1 MLMKHMAYGITDEGE
16 KRDNNEDS
24 FLIVKD
30 KNLYVVADGMGGH
43 NAGEVA
49 SSKAVQLV
57 NEHLTHT
64 RISLMQSD
72 RNLIKKELTEA
83 ILVAHTFIL
92 DEAKSRKEYK
102 GMGTTIVAAFLHDHM
117 LHTCHVGDSR
127 AYVINANS
135 IKQITDDHSYV
146 GELVRN
152 GKMSNEEARHSNMKN
167 QITQALGS
175 PYSVKPEYN
184 SCSVDE
190 DSRVLLC
197 SDGLW
202 DMLSDEQIQKT
213 VMTDEPLEDIC
224 TGLVKKANQAGGKD
238 NITLILINQYR
249 ETTSGTII
257 LNQQ

>member
-1 MLMKHMAYGITDEGE
+1 MINIAYGITDEGE

-24 FLIVKD
+24 FLIIKD
-30 KNLYVVADGMGGH
+30 KNLYLVADGMGGH

-57 NEHLTHT
+57 NEHLTDT

-72 RNLIKKELTEA
+72 SNLIKKELTEA

-92 DEAKSRKEYK
+92 DEAKSKKEYK
-102 GMGTTIVAAFLHDHM
+102 GMGTTIVAAFLHDQKV
-117 LHTCHVGDSR
+117 HTCHVGDSR

-135 IKQITDDHSYV
+135 IKQITNDHSYV

-152 GKMSNEEARHSNMKN
+152 GKMSTEEARHSNMKN

-184 SCSVDE
+184 SCSVD
-190 DSRVLLC
+190 DASRILLC

-202 DMLSDEQIQKT
+202 DMLSDGQIQKT
-213 VMTDEPLEDIC
+213 VMTDESLEDIC
-224 TGLVKKANQAGGKD
+224 ISLVKNANQAGGKD